1 MRSHTENAF
10 LWAEEKGRLW
20 REELLFPFPSLAAHS
35 HSLLMMIFYKSRF
48 GYQFSNRVNMVIIW
62 GKNFFFQLAAITS
75 KLNPWDNG
83 LVTEWGCVVFISLG
97 LLDKI

>member
-1 MRSHTENAF
+1 
-10 LWAEEKGRLW
+10 
-20 REELLFPFPSLAAHS
+20 
-35 HSLLMMIFYKSRF
+35 
-48 GYQFSNRVNMVIIW
+48 MVIIW
-62 GKNFFFQLAAITS
+62 GKIFLFQLAAITS